1 MAEHPLAAHGVELGD
16 GVRMPLVGLGTGGL
30 LDADGQRA
38 VEWALEAGYRLLDTA
53 TMYFNEAMVGAA
65 LAASGVPRREVFVT
79 TKFPPE
85 RAGQELATLEES
97 LAALGVDH
105 VDLWLL
111 HWPLS
116 GEAAVETW
124 RAFAKARESGLA
136 TAIGVSNHSVD
147 DIDRLVEATGVRPQV
162 NQIKWSPFR
171 YDRTT
176 LDAMRERG
184 VTVEGYSPFKAGRLD
199 HPVIAE
205 IAERHHKTP
214 AQVVVRWH
222 VDHGVVVIPRSA
234 RRERIVA
241 NADVFD
247 FGLDHDDLAALDGLG
262 SRAGRKGRRRPS
274 ALG

>member
-1 MAEHPLAAHGVELGD
+1 MTEQRPLAAQGVELAD
-16 GVRMPLVGLGTGGL
+16 GVHMPLVGLGTWMLRGSEGR
-30 LDADGQRA
+30 QA
-38 VEWALEAGYRLLDTA
+38 VEWALEAGYRHLDTA
-53 TMYFNEAMVGAA
+53 TMYGNESEVGAA
-65 LAASGVPRREVFVT
+65 LAASGIPRDEVFVT
-79 TKFPPE
+79 TKLPPE
-85 RAGQELATLEES
+85 RVGRELPTLEDS
-97 LAALGVDH
+97 LTALGVDH
-105 VDLWLL
+105 VDLWLV
-111 HWPLS
+111 HWPPDWDT
-116 GEAAVETW
+116 AVDTW

-162 NQIKWSPFR
+162 NQIKWSPFL

-176 LDAMRERG
+176 VDAMRERG

-222 VDHGVVVIPRSA
+222 VDHGVVVIPKSA

-247 FGLDHDDLAALDGLG
+247 FGLDPGDLAALDGLG
-262 SRAGRKGRRRPS
+262 SRA
-274 ALG
+274 